1 MAEFRCRHTHFA
13 LLCGVAALSVPAATV
28 IVMARHVP
36 LPFSQGVIEEVAKIV
51 GGLYSGSELTRIL
64 DQVGLSDPLGSTT
77 TKWRRLASAMQEKQ
91 ECKQDGG
98 AVVGLIHAA
107 MAPERTLSR
116 RREAAIARDNL
127 TQVLSIAGYRVKDD
141 GRIAMTAR
149 STTDSE
155 AAARSARLHKL
166 LSDLG
171 AHQDVLRHCRPE
183 LVRTDFYEAVF
194 ESIKGLGHRLR
205 EISGRTDEDGPR
217 LVEATLEG
225 SDPLILLNN
234 RANQSQRDEQRGV
247 ALLMK
252 GIFAAFRNPAAHEP
266 KIVWTMTEQDA
277 LDVLG
282 TLSMVHRR
290 LDAARLTRR

>member
-1 MAEFRCRHTHFA
+1 
-13 LLCGVAALSVPAATV
+13 
-28 IVMARHVP
+28 MARHVP
-36 LPFSQGVIEEVAKIV
+36 PPFPQGSVEAIAKIV
-51 GGLYSGSELTRIL
+51 GELYSGSDLTRIL
-64 DQVGLSDPLGSTT
+64 GGIGLPDPLGPTM
-77 TKWRRLASAMQEKQ
+77 TKWKRLAAAMEEKQ
-91 ECKQDGG
+91 ASQQNGG

-107 MAPERTLSR
+107 MSPERTLSR
-116 RREAAIARDNL
+116 RTEAAIARDNL
-127 TQVLSIAGYRVKDD
+127 NQVLSIAGYRVKDD
-141 GRIAMTAR
+141 GRIATTTRA
-149 STTDSE
+149 TTDSE
-155 AAARSARLHKL
+155 AAARSERLHKL
-166 LSDLG
+166 LSGRG

-205 EISGRTDEDGPR
+205 AMSGGTDEDGPR
-217 LVEATLEG
+217 LVEATMEG
-225 SDPLILLNN
+225 SDPLILLND

-252 GIFAAFRNPAAHEP
+252 GMFAAFRNPAAHEP

-290 LDAARLTRR
+290 LDSARFNGQ

>member
-1 MAEFRCRHTHFA
+1 MVT
-13 LLCGVAALSVPAATV
+13 
-28 IVMARHVP
+28 HVP
-36 LPFSQGVIEEVAKIV
+36 LPFPHGSIEEIAKIV
-51 GGLYSGSELTRIL
+51 GDLYSGSELTRIL
-64 DQVGLSDPLGSTT
+64 EQTGLTDPLGPTV
-77 TKWRRLASAMQEKQ
+77 TKWKRLAAAMEERQASR
-91 ECKQDGG
+91 QDGA

-116 RREAAIARDNL
+116 RADAAIARDNL
-127 TQVLSIAGYRVKDD
+127 NQVLSIAGYRVRDD
-141 GRIAMTAR
+141 GRIARTTSA
-149 STTDSE
+149 TTDSE
-155 AAARSARLHKL
+155 AAARSERLHKL
-166 LSDLG
+166 LSDRG
-171 AHQDVLRHCRPE
+171 AHQAVLRHCRPD

-205 EISGRTDEDGPR
+205 GMSGGTDEDGPK

-225 SDPLILLNN
+225 SNPLILLNG
-234 RANQSQRDEQRGV
+234 RATQSQRDEQRGV

-290 LDAARLTRR
+290 LDAARLSEP